1 LLVANPDEI
10 PLGEAFVRGDL
21 DVTGNILSV
30 FTIGEYVLARP
41 ATVRKAIF
49 RRIVATTLRI
59 GRFFQ
64 NGGAHTRNRD
74 RAAVTHH
81 YDQPFQFYKLWL
93 GKTLS
98 YLCAYFR
105 TVDEELDQAQ
115 QNKLDLI
122 CLKLRLQPCDQFLD
136 IGCGWAGLLL
146 HAASSYG
153 VYAHGITLS
162 KGQADVAAARIK
174 SASLTQS
181 CSVRLGDYRA
191 LCDNPLRFDK
201 IASVG
206 MFEHVGATHLTE
218 YFTTAWNSLKP
229 GGLFLN
235 RGIARSHLSPVRK
248 SSFID
253 RYVFPDGQLVTLA
266 EAISAGEAVGFEVR
280 DVENLR
286 EHYELT
292 LRSWVEELQRN
303 SRTILEYVSESTYRT
318 WLLYM
323 AGSAA
328 AFGRG
333 EIGIYQMLL
342 SRLDHG
348 KSGLPMTREDWYRQ
362 PDYHRTS

>member
-1 LLVANPDEI
+1 
-10 PLGEAFVRGDL
+10 
-21 DVTGNILSV
+21 
-30 FTIGEYVLARP
+30 
-41 ATVRKAIF
+41 
-49 RRIVATTLRI
+49 
-59 GRFFQ
+59 
-64 NGGAHTRNRD
+64 
-74 RAAVTHH
+74 
-81 YDQPFQFYKLWL
+81 
-93 GKTLS
+93 
-98 YLCAYFR
+98 
-105 TVDEELDQAQ
+105 
-115 QNKLDLI
+115 
-122 CLKLRLQPCDQFLD
+122 
-136 IGCGWAGLLL
+136 
-146 HAASSYG
+146 
-153 VYAHGITLS
+153 
-162 KGQADVAAARIK
+162 
-174 SASLTQS
+174 LTQS